1 MQTTTYRDY
10 WSTKW
15 PFYNE
20 TLPSIMSGWRF
31 ELLLNNLH
39 LNDDEKMPPRG
50 SPHFDRLYKVRP
62 VLDRVVDAFKVHY
75 KPQKN
80 LSIDESMVGF
90 KGRLAWIQYMPKKP
104 RKWGIK
110 IWTLADAANGYV
122 SNMKVYTGKL
132 E

>member
-1 MQTTTYRDY
+1 MMMRRCLHEEALILIGC
-10 WSTKW
+10 TK
-15 PFYNE
+15 YA
-20 TLPSIMSGWRF
+20 
-31 ELLLNNLH
+31 
-39 LNDDEKMPPRG
+39 
-50 SPHFDRLYKVRP
+50 
-62 VLDRVVDAFKVHY
+62 VLDRVVEAFKVHY

-122 SNMKVYTGKL
+122 SNMKVHTGKL

>member
-1 MQTTTYRDY
+1 
-10 WSTKW
+10 
-15 PFYNE
+15 
-20 TLPSIMSGWRF
+20 
-31 ELLLNNLH
+31 
-39 LNDDEKMPPRG
+39 
-50 SPHFDRLYKVRP
+50 
-62 VLDRVVDAFKVHY
+62 
-75 KPQKN
+75 
-80 LSIDESMVGF
+80 MVGF

>member
-31 ELLLNNLH
+31 ELLLSKLH
-39 LNDDEKMPPRG
+39 LNDDKKMPPRG
-50 SPHFDRLYKVRP
+50 SPNYDKLYKVRP
-62 VLDRVVDAFKVHY
+62 VLDRVVEAYKIHY

-80 LSIDESMVGF
+80 LSIDESMVGVQ
-90 KGRLAWIQYMPKKP
+90 GETGLDTIYAKKQEMGD
-104 RKWGIK
+104 K
-110 IWTLADAANGYV
+110 
-122 SNMKVYTGKL
+122 NMYSC
-132 E
+132 